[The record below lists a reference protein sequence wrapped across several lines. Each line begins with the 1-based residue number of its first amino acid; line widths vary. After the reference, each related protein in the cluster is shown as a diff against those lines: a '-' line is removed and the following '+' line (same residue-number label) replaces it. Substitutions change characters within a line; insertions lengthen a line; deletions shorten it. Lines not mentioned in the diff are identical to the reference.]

1 MILTH
6 KEICLVAMFV
16 YQQAFIRL
24 IQYHKTAKCN
34 TKKKKRNTN
43 KIMNTSLRANL
54 RK

>member
-34 TKKKKRNTN
+34 TKKKKETQT
-43 KIMNTSLRANL
+43 KL
-54 RK
+54 